1 MNLDLTAAE
10 VATLKQAVDAKHA
23 SLMNELVH
31 TDNREYRGYIKE
43 SLEMLE
49 RLQTKLKDVPR
60 S

>member
-1 MNLDLTAAE
+1 MNIQLSADE

-43 SLEMLE
+43 SLDTLE
-49 RLQTKLKDVPR
+49 HLQKKLNEA
-60 S
+60 